1 MLRNSSVF
9 VVPVVLVLGSI
20 PGFANE
26 PPPPPKPAPAK
37 KTEPPGLTGNKIPQC
52 VEGQYVA
59 AMICKWAA
67 PGFYLEHGMKY
78 PAPCPPGMTS
88 PAGAKNRS
96 YCTAE

>member
-1 MLRNSSVF
+1 MLRNYSVL
-9 VVPVVLVLGSI
+9 PLMLALGSV
-20 PGFANE
+20 PAFANE
-26 PPPPPKPAPAK
+26 PPPPPPPKPAPVK
-37 KTEPPGLTGNKIPQC
+37 SDPPGLTGNKLPKC

-67 PGFYLEHGMKY
+67 PGFYVEHGMQY
-78 PAPCPPGMTS
+78 PAACPAGMTS